1 LAAVGVGT
9 QLGKKGLQN
18 LVDNAVGQ
26 SVDKELEAKIAPRL
40 AAIEARLSAI
50 ESTLD
55 LAQRMAKMEAEVS
68 ALKAA
73 RA

>member
-18 LVDNAVGQ
+18 MVDNAVGQ

-40 AAIEARLSAI
+40 AAIEARLSAV

-55 LAQRMAKMEAEVS
+55 LAQRMARMEAEVS

>member
-1 LAAVGVGT
+1 MAAVGVGT

-40 AAIEARLSAI
+40 AAIEARNSAI
-50 ESTLD
+50 
-55 LAQRMAKMEAEVS
+55 
-68 ALKAA
+68 
-73 RA
+73 

>member
-1 LAAVGVGT
+1 LAAVGVGS
-9 QLGKKGLQN
+9 QFGKKGLQN
-18 LVDNAVGQ
+18 LIDNAVRQ
-26 SVDKELEAKIAPRL
+26 AVDKELEAKIAPRL
-40 AAIEARLSAI
+40 VAVEARISAI

-55 LAQRMAKMEAEVS
+55 LAQRLAKMEAEVS